1 MNPHLNTRE
10 RELVRAA
17 TQFKKRAQNLIKA
30 GKLEPE
36 HQVVSESC
44 DRLLEQVYAHAE
56 NRAVILQQYE
66 HLKQTV
72 KDHARCPNCQGQSN
86 LKLKGVA
93 TSEKGWKMN
102 RYRCRKCNIEFTW
115 NRPNNPWDLLQF
127 FEELLAQLESSL
139 GNEAVDPE
147 TRNQALAMQE
157 HLVHSLDQLR
167 PVVAS
172 VDQNLKDIRQK
183 DEEMAQMLHT
193 FKNYLLIEKIKLDKW
208 ENHHPA
214 AHPTPVEPSVAEKRT
229 DEQA

>member
-30 GKLEPE
+30 GKLEAE
-36 HQVVSESC
+36 HQVVLDSC

-56 NRAVILQQYE
+56 NRAVILLQYE

-72 KDHARCPNCQGQSN
+72 KDNARCPNCHGHAH
-86 LKLKGVA
+86 LKPKGVE

-115 NRPNNPWDLLQF
+115 NRPNNPWDMLQF
-127 FEELLAQLESSL
+127 FEELLAQLEVSIS
-139 GNEAVDPE
+139 NEAVDAE
-147 TRNQALAMQE
+147 TRDQARAMKE
-157 HLVHSLDQLR
+157 HIVHRLDQLR
-167 PVVAS
+167 PVVES

-208 ENHHPA
+208 ENQCPSPHPA
-214 AHPTPVEPSVAEKRT
+214 AAEPPVS
-229 DEQA
+229 DERE